1 MTMMCKILHQL
12 PTLKA
17 LFANYLVS
25 EVESTEDASECPP
38 GRASELLISSGA
50 LGVNS
55 DSSVK
60 AVAMERTSNG
70 FDTVWKHATILAIK
84 CPT

>member
-17 LFANYLVS
+17 SNYLVS
-25 EVESTEDASECPP
+25 KVESTEDTSECTS
-38 GRASELLISSGA
+38 GRASELLISSEA

-84 CPT
+84 HPT